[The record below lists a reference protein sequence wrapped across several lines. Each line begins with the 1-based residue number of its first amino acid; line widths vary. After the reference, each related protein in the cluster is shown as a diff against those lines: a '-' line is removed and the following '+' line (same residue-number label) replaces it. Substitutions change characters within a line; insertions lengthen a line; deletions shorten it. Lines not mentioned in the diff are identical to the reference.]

1 MGAVKTV
8 ILALVTGV
16 GVLALVWWRVRM
28 NAVKVWHGLP
38 RHSLHPTLMANP
50 CPLSTAT
57 SAT

>member
-1 MGAVKTV
+1 MKTV
-8 ILALVTGV
+8 LLALVTGV

-38 RHSLHPTLMANP
+38 ATFTPPDSHGQPV
-50 CPLSTAT
+50 PLSIAT